1 MGTRWE
7 MLVGDTSTFAI
18 KLALSDDPDEGA
30 GVTQEEAASWGSLQL
45 WVNDTNLCLH
55 QSDGELVGSVHWYLL
70 PLIEW
75 IVSSWDPIFH
85 EERLPNKNSASTA
98 EEALFRSQDPPL
110 SLDEKAAEAWSK
122 SWHAWWSRHNLEA
135 GRAGG
140 IVPSLCIRRWRDMVE
155 ISWDSRQVCESPSNV
170 RFTQPNGVW
179 RMPAEHVAGP
189 LHAILKEVAE
199 RLSEEIPK
207 SERLRNLLRE
217 IDALGARHAERFA
230 WLLGFGSSLSEMS
243 ESYEALM
250 QDLRGLGNEVR
261 EALFGSTNGRNLF
274 LPSFPAALMF
284 GAVSP
289 DLQPGDRVMLIRSIA
304 DAYQK
309 RTACRVDELSKEVP
323 IDNVA
328 PWDAGYE
335 LAMNLLDVLGV
346 ETDTPDAL
354 ALEELIDRLG
364 ILCDAVTLEDTSIR
378 GIAIGGKR
386 YRPTILLNTSHQTYR
401 YPSGVR
407 FSKAHE
413 LCHLLY
419 DRGYAQE
426 VALPSGPWAPLDVE
440 RRANAFAAMLLM
452 PPGRL
457 SSALVEGNAD
467 AASLKG
473 VQDICIRLK
482 TSFSMTVE
490 HMHNLG
496 FLSEEERDALR
507 AEADDQAARPHQ

>member
-1 MGTRWE
+1 MGIRWE
-7 MLVGDTSTFAI
+7 KLVGDTSTFAI

-30 GVTQEEAASWGSLQL
+30 GVTLDEAASWGSLQL

-55 QSDGELVGSVHWYLL
+55 QSEGELVESVHWYLL

-75 IVSSWDPIFH
+75 VVSSWDPIFH
-85 EERLPNKNSASTA
+85 EERLPNKNAASTA
-98 EEALFRSQDPPL
+98 EEALFRSHEPPL
-110 SLDEKAAEAWSK
+110 SLDAEAAEAWAE

-155 ISWDSRQVCESPSNV
+155 ISWNSRQACVLPSGV
-170 RFTQPNGVW
+170 RFTQPSGVW
-179 RMPAEHVAGP
+179 RVPAECVAGP
-189 LHAILKEVAE
+189 LHTVLREVAE
-199 RLSEEIPK
+199 RLCEEVPN
-207 SERLRNLLRE
+207 SERLKNLLDA
-217 IDALGARHAERFA
+217 IDALETRHAERFA

-243 ESYEALM
+243 ESYHALM
-250 QDLRGLGNEVR
+250 EDLGGLGNDER
-261 EALFGSTNGRNLF
+261 EALFGSTNEHALF

-289 DLQPGDRVMLIRSIA
+289 NLKPPDRVALIRQIA
-304 DAYQK
+304 DAYRQNE
-309 RTACRVDELSKEVP
+309 TCLVDQLSKEVP
-323 IDNVA
+323 VDSVA

-335 LAMNLLDVLGV
+335 LAMNLLDALGV
-346 ETDTPDAL
+346 KTETPEAL
-354 ALEELIDRLG
+354 ALEDFIAKLG
-364 ILCDAVTLEDTSIR
+364 ALLDTIKLEDTSIR

-386 YRPTILLNTSHQTYR
+386 YRSTILLNATHQTYR
-401 YPSGVR
+401 YPSGIR
-407 FSKAHE
+407 FSIAHE

-457 SSALVEGNAD
+457 SAALAEGEAEPR
-467 AASLKG
+467 SLKG
-473 VQDICIRLK
+473 IRDVCSRLN

-496 FLSEEERDALR
+496 FLSDDERDALR
-507 AEADDQAARPHQ
+507 DEADDQSARRQQ